1 MVPLFDPGPIDH
13 PDIPIH
19 VSGIG
24 PSMCALA
31 GEVAEGLRL
40 HPVCTARYIDEVAR
54 PAVDRGAARVGRDPG
69 AIELCMKPLVATAP
83 DAAALERVVATVRER
98 VGFYLSTPSYRPA
111 FAVHGWGDIAVRAS
125 ELSRARRWDELA
137 GLVTDEML
145 HTVAAI
151 GTHDEIAAVLRDRY
165 VGRVSRVEFSLPVE
179 VPADVDRLRR
189 VLAELRR

>member
-1 MVPLFDPGPIDH
+1 
-13 PDIPIH
+13 
-19 VSGIG
+19 
-24 PSMCALA
+24 
-31 GEVAEGLRL
+31 
-40 HPVCTARYIDEVAR
+40 
-54 PAVDRGAARVGRDPG
+54 
-69 AIELCMKPLVATAP
+69 MKPLIGTAP

-98 VGFYLSTPSYRPA
+98 VAFYLSTPSYRPA
-111 FAVHGWGDIAVRAS
+111 FAIHGWGDIAVRAS

-151 GTHDEIAAVLRDRY
+151 GTHHEIADVLRDRY